1 MAPWGRSSTRPS
13 PSRRV
18 YRSRRVPACGDAR
31 RILRGADPPAARAGP
46 GPHGTTA
53 RARRHGARPERRGA
67 TARTGCG
74 RRPPGTR
81 RRRPGSTRRGS
92 AARGGPD
99 GPVGVTGLEPATSC
113 SQSRR
118 AANCATPR
126 LRRTPSAPHPA
137 AAPVPVRSVPRRGAP
152 RPAGARSRPRCAH
165 SRRLPHDAARARAPT
180 GPTGR
185 PGAGRRPPRRGST
198 GPGGTALPVPP
209 RDAAR
214 AGSAGVTADSF
225 IVYFVSIVYFVRR
238 RSRGGAA
245 HRVR

>member
-18 YRSRRVPACGDAR
+18 HHSRRVPACGDAR

-126 LRRTPSAPHPA
+126 LRRTPRPHPCRC
-137 AAPVPVRSVPRRGAP
+137 APCPVAVLPVRRARGRAPGARTAEGYRTTPPGPGRRRGPRAVPARAGAHLGAGPRALGAP
-152 RPAGARSRPRCAH
+152 RSPSRPATPLARE
-165 SRRLPHDAARARAPT
+165 ARASPPT
-180 GPTGR
+180 R
-185 PGAGRRPPRRGST
+185 SSST
-198 GPGGTALPVPP
+198 SCPSSTSC
-209 RDAAR
+209 DAAR
-214 AGSAGVTADSF
+214 AGAPRIG
-225 IVYFVSIVYFVRR
+225 
-238 RSRGGAA
+238 
-245 HRVR
+245 